1 MTINGHLRQIHEGG
15 TVLEALR
22 VFGVEVPTLCNDTRL
37 KAYGGCRLCLV
48 HIDGFSRLVA
58 SCTTPTSDGMVIRTH
73 TPKIEKARKTTLS
86 LLAQHYP
93 KDAVDRFP
101 NKEFHRY
108 LKQYGVECAEEPSRK
123 SSPIDDSHPY
133 IQVDMSRCV
142 NCHRCVRICEE
153 IQGQFVWKI
162 WEWEGK
168 TRVATAGDTSLAQS
182 ACVACGACVDTCPS
196 GALEDK
202 TVLESGY
209 PAIWTKTTCSYCGVG
224 CGMEAGTIQ
233 DRVVSIRPSADSPV
247 NRGHLCV
254 KGRYAFAFMDAPDRI
269 MSPMLRQKGEWKTVG
284 WEEAISFTA
293 AELLR
298 IKQQYGPDNLGVL
311 GSARSTN
318 EENYIAQKFA
328 RLVLGTNNVDC
339 CARVCHAPWGAGLK
353 RSLGM
358 GAATNSYD
366 DVEKANVILVT
377 GSNATEAHPIIGAR
391 IKQAILRGA
400 KLIVVDPRRIELAEY
415 ADYHLALKPGMDVVV
430 MNALAAVIV
439 EEKLYD
445 RNYLDSRVSEWDEFE
460 RFIGAYIP
468 EKVSVIC
475 GIEANMLRQAARL
488 YANGKPSVIF
498 TGLGMSEHIQGT
510 EKAMTLVNLALLTGN
525 LGLPGTGVN
534 PLFGQ
539 NNVQGSAHM
548 GCEPGNLTGF
558 TPLAEGRERFEAAW
572 GAALPTTK
580 GKNLLEMLDAA
591 AAGSLKA
598 MWAMGYDILFTTPNE
613 QLLKKAFS
621 NMELVVI
628 QDIFLNE
635 TAKAYGTVFLP
646 ACSHFEKDGTFIN
659 GERRVQR
666 VRKAVSRR
674 GASKTDWEPLC
685 LVAQAMG
692 WRAGFSFDNEEAI
705 WEEVRKVWKAG
716 SGISY
721 KRIDKQGIQWPC
733 PSEEHPGSAIIHKD
747 SFPMGS
753 RASLKRIEWRPSAET
768 TSADYPFLLTTGR
781 TLTQFNAGTM
791 TGRTRNRLLHSSD
804 FLEISPGDAR
814 RLGLAQNG
822 KARLQSRYGSVILR
836 VQISSRVQPGL
847 VFTTF
852 NYPEVWVNK
861 LVSPGRDN
869 ITSTPEYKVT
879 AVRVEKV

>member
-1 MTINGHLRQIHEGG
+1 
-15 TVLEALR
+15 
-22 VFGVEVPTLCNDTRL
+22 
-37 KAYGGCRLCLV
+37 
-48 HIDGFSRLVA
+48 
-58 SCTTPTSDGMVIRTH
+58 
-73 TPKIEKARKTTLS
+73 
-86 LLAQHYP
+86 
-93 KDAVDRFP
+93 
-101 NKEFHRY
+101 
-108 LKQYGVECAEEPSRK
+108 
-123 SSPIDDSHPY
+123 
-133 IQVDMSRCV
+133 
-142 NCHRCVRICEE
+142 
-153 IQGQFVWKI
+153 
-162 WEWEGK
+162 
-168 TRVATAGDTSLAQS
+168 
-182 ACVACGACVDTCPS
+182 
-196 GALEDK
+196 
-202 TVLESGY
+202 
-209 PAIWTKTTCSYCGVG
+209 
-224 CGMEAGTIQ
+224 
-233 DRVVSIRPSADSPV
+233 
-247 NRGHLCV
+247 
-254 KGRYAFAFMDAPDRI
+254 
-269 MSPMLRQKGEWKTVG
+269 
-284 WEEAISFTA
+284 
-293 AELLR
+293 
-298 IKQQYGPDNLGVL
+298 
-311 GSARSTN
+311 
-318 EENYIAQKFA
+318 
-328 RLVLGTNNVDC
+328 
-339 CARVCHAPWGAGLK
+339 
-353 RSLGM
+353 
-358 GAATNSYD
+358 
-366 DVEKANVILVT
+366 
-377 GSNATEAHPIIGAR
+377 
-391 IKQAILRGA
+391 
-400 KLIVVDPRRIELAEY
+400 
-415 ADYHLALKPGMDVVV
+415 
-430 MNALAAVIV
+430 
-439 EEKLYD
+439 
-445 RNYLDSRVSEWDEFE
+445 
-460 RFIGAYIP
+460 
-468 EKVSVIC
+468 
-475 GIEANMLRQAARL
+475 
-488 YANGKPSVIF
+488 
-498 TGLGMSEHIQGT
+498 
-510 EKAMTLVNLALLTGN
+510 
-525 LGLPGTGVN
+525 
-534 PLFGQ
+534 
-539 NNVQGSAHM
+539 M

-861 LVSPGRDN
+861 LVSPGRDT